1 MRKAMLFT
9 ALLVLGACAKKE
21 ETPAADTT
29 AAVAPAPAPAMADS
43 AAPKADSAAK
53 DTTKKM

>member
-29 AAVAPAPAPAMADS
+29 AAVAPAPAMADS
-43 AAPKADSAAK
+43 AAPKADSAAT

>member
-9 ALLVLGACAKKE
+9 TLLILGACAKKD

-29 AAVAPAPAPAMADS
+29 AAAPAAAPAMADS
-43 AAPKADSAAK
+43 AAPMVDSAAK
-53 DTTKKM
+53 DTTKM

>member
-9 ALLVLGACAKKE
+9 TLLVLGACAKTE

-29 AAVAPAPAPAMADS
+29 AAAAPAPAPAPAVVDS
-43 AAPKADSAAK
+43 AAA
-53 DTTKKM
+53 DTTKM

>member
-9 ALLVLGACAKKE
+9 TLLVLGACAKKE

-29 AAVAPAPAPAMADS
+29 AAAAPAPAPAPAMVDS
-43 AAPKADSAAK
+43 AAA

>member
-9 ALLVLGACAKKE
+9 TLLILGACAKKE

-29 AAVAPAPAPAMADS
+29 AAVAPAPAPAP
-43 AAPKADSAAK
+43 APAMTDSAAK
-53 DTTKKM
+53 DTTKK

>member
-9 ALLVLGACAKKE
+9 TLLVLGACAKTE

-29 AAVAPAPAPAMADS
+29 AATAPAPAPAAVDS
-43 AAPKADSAAK
+43 AAA
-53 DTTKKM
+53 DTTTKPM

>member
-9 ALLVLGACAKKE
+9 TLLILGACAKKE

-43 AAPKADSAAK
+43 AAPMVDSAAK
-53 DTTKKM
+53 DTTKK